1 MRESAQLALT
11 WVRGHQ
17 ARLAPGRP
25 EDWFANHDVHLH
37 VPAGATPKD
46 GPSAGITMVTALV
59 SLISERCVRDDV
71 AMTGEVTLTGQ
82 VLPIGGL
89 KEKVLAA
96 QRAGIRHIICPAL
109 NEGDIDDVAEHLRR
123 KLEFH
128 LVDSVDQ
135 VLDFAL
141 E

>member
-1 MRESAQLALT
+1 VT

-17 ARLAPGRP
+17 ARLAPSLP
-25 EDWFANHDVHLH
+25 EDWFAKRDIHLH

-89 KEKVLAA
+89 KEKSLAA

-109 NEGDIDDVAEHLRR
+109 NEGDAEDIPEHLRR
-123 KLEFH
+123 KLTFH
-128 LVDSVDQ
+128 FVETVDE
-135 VLDFAL
+135 VLGFAL